1 MALTVDKIKA
11 DLAEQERQRAA
22 DQELL
27 ITESRKADLDRLAK
41 AEVEKRSRRI
51 SDLERA
57 KTGLK
62 KQIFELT
69 AGGKILDEKKL
80 REAVEGYNASDNLQ
94 SKLGKESSDIISG
107 KYRVSNGKI
116 VFPDATKEALTVKE
130 DQAAPKGNLTLG
142 PDGKP
147 IAQPR
152 TKLEKV
158 ADPDVIDE
166 PILKTEEEAA
176 TVADEDV
183 VDKSLAKSGKDKN
196 DKKTK
201 ETTDDELEKP
211 RLTKEEIFNKYPI
224 IDALFDQDEEL
235 QSLLNKYLNPKKKMT
250 ADQFEKELGQ
260 ASYTFK
266 YKESIRNR
274 LAQKA
279 IYDRLGASATGQ
291 SQYEM
296 DVATIAS
303 TLEATAINIG
313 AAVTKEDINRIA
325 TNLYLAGTEENP
337 LVIERALTPFIKLGV
352 SPTTGRPTVGGAA
365 GLNYQALLTTAKANG
380 IKEEQIPG
388 ALGFDTADQILVR
401 LAEGEPINTF
411 QQRLRDIAAY
421 GRSDY
426 VKNLLAQGTNFDLI
440 VSPYRNLMANVLE
453 IANTEQISL
462 DDPTLSMAL
471 GKEEMTLSDFNK
483 VLRKDDRWQ
492 YTDKA
497 KKEVSDI
504 GLRVLRDF
512 GFQG

>member
-1 MALTVDKIKA
+1 
-11 DLAEQERQRAA
+11 
-22 DQELL
+22 
-27 ITESRKADLDRLAK
+27 
-41 AEVEKRSRRI
+41 
-51 SDLERA
+51 
-57 KTGLK
+57 
-62 KQIFELT
+62 
-69 AGGKILDEKKL
+69 
-80 REAVEGYNASDNLQ
+80 
-94 SKLGKESSDIISG
+94 
-107 KYRVSNGKI
+107 
-116 VFPDATKEALTVKE
+116 
-130 DQAAPKGNLTLG
+130 
-142 PDGKP
+142 
-147 IAQPR
+147 
-152 TKLEKV
+152 
-158 ADPDVIDE
+158 VIDE
-166 PILKTEEEAA
+166 PILKTEEETA

-235 QSLLNKYLNPKKKMT
+235 QTLLNKYLNPKKKMT
-250 ADQFEKELGQ
+250 DAQFEKELGQ

-291 SQYEM
+291 SEYEM

-303 TLEATAINIG
+303 TLETTAIDIG